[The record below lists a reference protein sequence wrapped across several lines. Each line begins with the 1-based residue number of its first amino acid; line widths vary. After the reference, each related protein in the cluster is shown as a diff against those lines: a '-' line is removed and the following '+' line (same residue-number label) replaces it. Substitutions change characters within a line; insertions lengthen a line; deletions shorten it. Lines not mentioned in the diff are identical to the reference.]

1 MARNKV
7 EIGGKCHFFW
17 NNLEHD
23 GNLGNFQGKIGRIL
37 QKTIQS
43 GADTFYTL
51 EIDIRQKIRKM
62 PFFWKRCENI
72 GNLSNCGNIIQNFE
86 FSGFQIEEGLEYW

>member
-37 QKTIQS
+37 HKTIQS

-51 EIDIRQKIRKM
+51 EIDIR
-62 PFFWKRCENI
+62 
-72 GNLSNCGNIIQNFE
+72 
-86 FSGFQIEEGLEYW
+86 